1 MTRKE
6 WKVEEFVRGTNRLP
20 TGYYWNVVSGGQP
33 VVQVSLD
40 QRFGTRLED
49 LRSPDAPILWI
60 PTDWD
65 GLIRLA
71 VQISHM
77 AQAVGVRLPDGVLV
91 KVTH

>member
-1 MTRKE
+1 MERKV
-6 WKVEEFVRGTNRLP
+6 WTVDDFVGGTNRLP
-20 TGYYWNVVSGGQP
+20 QGYHWNVVSGGHP
-33 VVQVSLD
+33 IVQVSLD
-40 QRFGTRLED
+40 ERFGTRGEER
-49 LRSPDAPILWI
+49 RSPTAPIVHI

-71 VQISHM
+71 VQIAHM

>member
-1 MTRKE
+1 MERRE
-6 WKVEEFVRGTNRLP
+6 WTVDDFVKGTNRLP
-20 TGYYWNVVSGGQP
+20 EGHFWNVVTAGQP

-40 QRFGTRLED
+40 PRHGTRLED
-49 LRSPDAPILWI
+49 PRDPNAPIVNI

-65 GLIRLA
+65 GLVRLA
-71 VQISHM
+71 VQIAHM